1 MRRQIPALICAA
13 MIIFVAVASQ
23 AGMLSRTAALPL
35 ILAMPA
41 IFWPA
46 IARRHTGAC
55 KSVEG

>member
-23 AGMLSRTAALPL
+23 AGMLSRTAAVSL
-35 ILAMPA
+35 ILVLPA